1 MDGIDA
7 LKQGAGRI
15 LSDGDVVRFGRTPM
29 VHYCVHTKIADQK
42 NIFLSGTFEL
52 RVQDFGFGV

>member
-52 RVQDFGFGV
+52 RV